1 MTKPFRSCRLLRAGS
16 IPRPCPRPPTPSVQ
30 VPSLPRIR
38 SRRGAPAGTPVVE
51 ARPRITELQGDG
63 ISWIHLLG
71 PTTEEAQLLASRFGW
86 HPLDVEDVLSRR
98 QRPKVPEG
106 GYLFAV
112 LHFPVYD
119 KTVGRLNA
127 GELDVFL
134 GPDYLV
140 TLPAVELRPVT
151 LLFRRAYENEEFRHQ
166 LLSRG
171 TGRLFYEVL
180 DDLYDYCFPIL
191 DKIGFKL
198 EQIDEEIGAAEGAKG
213 LVTDIHKVKQEIIS
227 YRKIIKP
234 QRPTLRQLE
243 RSIERFLPEDLELY
257 FDDIVDASE
266 RIWDLLDNYKEV
278 VEALEDTNESL
289 ISHQQNDILYV
300 LTVFSVVMLPLTFL
314 TGFFGMNV
322 NFPGFD
328 TTNGFL
334 VTLAAMVVVVVS
346 MLGFFRW
353 KKWL

>member
-1 MTKPFRSCRLLRAGS
+1 M
-16 IPRPCPRPPTPSVQ
+16 
-30 VPSLPRIR
+30 PSLPRIR
-38 SRRGAPAGTPVVE
+38 TRRSVQPAETAEVVE
-51 ARPRITELQGDG
+51 RPRLAELLDHGLT
-63 ISWIHLLG
+63 WIHQER
-71 PTTEEAQLLASRFGW
+71 PTQDEALELARRFGW
-86 HPLDVEDVLSRR
+86 HPLDIEDVMSRR
-98 QRPKVPEG
+98 QRPKVDVYTEEDET
-106 GYLFAV
+106 YLFAV

-119 KTVGRLNA
+119 KTIGRLNA

-140 TLPAVELRPVT
+140 TLPAVELRPVS
-151 LLFRRAYENEEFRHQ
+151 LLFRRCFENEQFRRD
-166 LLSRG
+166 LFARG
-171 TGRLFYEVL
+171 SGRLLYEVL

-198 EQIDEEIGAAEGAKG
+198 EQIDEELDEGRSKE
-213 LVTDIHKVKQEIIS
+213 LVRDIHKVKQEIIS

-243 RSIERFLPEDLELY
+243 RGVERFLPEELDLY

-278 VEALEDTNESL
+278 VEALEGTNESV

-300 LTVFSVVMLPLTFL
+300 LTIFSVVILPLTFL
-314 TGFFGMNV
+314 TGLFGMNV
-322 NFPGFD
+322 NFPGFGS
-328 TTNGFL
+328 TAAFWLILGFFFA
-334 VTLAAMVVVVVS
+334 VIGG

-353 KKWL
+353 KRWL

>member
-1 MTKPFRSCRLLRAGS
+1 
-16 IPRPCPRPPTPSVQ
+16 
-30 VPSLPRIR
+30 VPNLPRIR
-38 SRRGAPAGTPVVE
+38 SRRPAPGTPVVE
-51 ARPRITELQGDG
+51 TRPGPAELRGG
-63 ISWIHLLG
+63 GVTWIHLLA
-71 PTTEEAQLLASRFGW
+71 PTTGEAQLLASRFGW

-98 QRPKVPEG
+98 QRPKIDVYPGEEG
-106 GYLFAV
+106 GDGYLFGV

-119 KTVGRLNA
+119 KSVGRLNA

-140 TLPAVELRPVT
+140 TLPSVELRPVS
-151 LLFRRAYENEEFRHQ
+151 LLFRRAEESEEFGEE

-171 TGRLFYEVL
+171 SGRLLYEVL

-198 EQIDEEIGAAEGAKG
+198 EQIDEEIGSGEGAKE
-213 LVTDIHKVKQEIIS
+213 LVRDIHRVKQEIIS

-234 QRPTLRQLE
+234 QRPTLRLLE
-243 RSIERFLPEDLELY
+243 RSIERIFPEDLELY

-300 LTVFSVVMLPLTFL
+300 LTIFLVVLTPLTFI

-322 NFPGFD
+322 HFPGFD
-328 TTNGFL
+328 GWDAFWASL
-334 VTLAAMVVVVVS
+334 GIMVVTVFG
-346 MLGFFRW
+346 MLAFFRW
-353 KKWL
+353 KRWL

>member
-1 MTKPFRSCRLLRAGS
+1 HEG
-16 IPRPCPRPPTPSVQ
+16 V
-30 VPSLPRIR
+30 
-38 SRRGAPAGTPVVE
+38 
-51 ARPRITELQGDG
+51 
-63 ISWIHLLG
+63 
-71 PTTEEAQLLASRFGW
+71 QLLAARFGW

-98 QRPKVPEG
+98 ERPKVDAYTEAEGG

-119 KTVGRLNA
+119 AAVGRLNA

-140 TLPAVELRPVT
+140 TLPTVELRPVS
-151 LLFRRAYENEEFRHQ
+151 LLFRRSFESEELKHNLFA
-166 LLSRG
+166 RG
-171 TGRLFYEVL
+171 AGRLFYEVL

-191 DKIGFKL
+191 DKIGYKL
-198 EQIDEEIGAAEGAKG
+198 EQIDEHIDDAGVRAKD
-213 LVTDIHKVKQEIIS
+213 LVRDIHKVKQEIIS

-243 RSIERFLPEDLELY
+243 RSVERFLPEDLELY

-300 LTVFSVVMLPLTFL
+300 LTIFSVVMLPLTFL
-314 TGFFGMNV
+314 TGLFGMNV
-322 NFPGFD
+322 NFPGYGSSLTFWALL
-328 TTNGFL
+328 GAFGVL
-334 VTLAAMVVVVVS
+334 ILG
-346 MLGFFRW
+346 MLGFFRL
-353 KKWL
+353 KRWL

>member
-1 MTKPFRSCRLLRAGS
+1 M
-16 IPRPCPRPPTPSVQ
+16 
-30 VPSLPRIR
+30 PSLPRIR
-38 SRRGAPAGTPVVE
+38 SRRSSPGTPVVE
-51 ARPRITELQGDG
+51 TRPGPAELRAGDVT
-63 ISWIHLLG
+63 WVHLLS
-71 PTTEEAQLLASRFGW
+71 PSTTEAQELASRFGW

-98 QRPKVPEG
+98 QRPKIDAYPEEEG
-106 GYLFAV
+106 SGYLFGV

-119 KTVGRLNA
+119 KAVGRLNA
-127 GELDVFL
+127 GELDFFL

-140 TLPAVELRPVT
+140 TLPSVELRPVS
-151 LLFRRAYENEEFRHQ
+151 LLFLRAQESEEFREQ

-171 TGRLFYEVL
+171 SGRLLYEVL

-198 EQIDEEIGAAEGAKG
+198 EQIDEEIGSGEGAKE
-213 LVTDIHKVKQEIIS
+213 LVRDIHRVKQEIIS

-243 RSIERFLPEDLELY
+243 RSIEHALGADLELY

-300 LTVFSVVMLPLTFL
+300 LTIFLVVLTPLTFI

-322 NFPGFD
+322 HFPGF
-328 TTNGFL
+328 NGWDAFFASIGFML
-334 VTLAAMVVVVVS
+334 VTVVGMLA
-346 MLGFFRW
+346 FFRW
-353 KKWL
+353 KRWL

>member
-1 MTKPFRSCRLLRAGS
+1 M
-16 IPRPCPRPPTPSVQ
+16 
-30 VPSLPRIR
+30 PSLPRIR
-38 SRRGAPAGTPVVE
+38 SRRAAPGAPVVE
-51 ARPRITELQGDG
+51 TRPGPAELRAGG
-63 ISWIHLLG
+63 VTWVHLLS
-71 PTTEEAQLLASRFGW
+71 PTDGEAQLLANRFGW

-98 QRPKVPEG
+98 QRPKVDVYAGDEDDG
-106 GYLFAV
+106 SDGYLFTV

-119 KTVGRLNA
+119 ATVGRLNA
-127 GELDVFL
+127 GELDAFI
-134 GPDYLV
+134 GPDYIV
-140 TLPAVELRPVT
+140 TLPSVELRPVS
-151 LLFRRAYENEEFRHQ
+151 LLFRRCEENEDFRTQ

-171 TGRLFYEVL
+171 SGRLFYEVL

-198 EQIDEEIGAAEGAKG
+198 EQIDESIGEDEGARE

-243 RSIERFLPEDLELY
+243 RQIERLRTEELELY
-257 FDDIVDASE
+257 FDDLVDASE

-300 LTVFSVVMLPLTFL
+300 LTIFSVVMLPLTFL

-322 NFPGFD
+322 HFPGFD
-328 TTNGFL
+328 SWGAFWGSL
-334 VTLAAMVVVVVS
+334 GLMAVTIGGMLA
-346 MLGFFRW
+346 FFRL
-353 KKWL
+353 KRWL

>member
-1 MTKPFRSCRLLRAGS
+1 MPN
-16 IPRPCPRPPTPSVQ
+16 
-30 VPSLPRIR
+30 LPRIR
-38 SRRGAPAGTPVVE
+38 SRRPVPGAPVVE
-51 ARPRITELQGDG
+51 SRPGPSELRAGG
-63 ISWIHLLG
+63 VTWVHLLS
-71 PTTEEAQLLASRFGW
+71 PTSGEAQLLANRFGW

-98 QRPKVPEG
+98 QRPKVDVYSGDEDG
-106 GYLFAV
+106 NEGYLFTV

-119 KTVGRLNA
+119 AAVGRLNA
-127 GELDVFL
+127 GELDAFV

-140 TLPAVELRPVT
+140 TLPAVELRPVSR
-151 LLFRRAYENEEFRHQ
+151 LFRRCEESEDFRNQ

-171 TGRLFYEVL
+171 SGRLFYEVL

-198 EQIDEEIGAAEGAKG
+198 EQVDESLGDEEGSRE

-243 RSIERFLPEDLELY
+243 RQIERFLPEELELY
-257 FDDIVDASE
+257 FDDLVDASE

-289 ISHQQNDILYV
+289 ISHNQNDILYILTIFNVV
-300 LTVFSVVMLPLTFL
+300 LLPLTVL

-322 NFPGFD
+322 HFPGYD
-328 TTNGFL
+328 TWNAFWASL
-334 VTLAAMVVVVVS
+334 VLMGVAIVGMLA
-346 MLGFFRW
+346 FFRW
-353 KKWL
+353 KRWL

>member
-1 MTKPFRSCRLLRAGS
+1 M
-16 IPRPCPRPPTPSVQ
+16 
-30 VPSLPRIR
+30 PSLPRIR
-38 SRRGAPAGTPVVE
+38 SRRGAPAGAPVVE
-51 ARPRITELQGDG
+51 ARPRITELQGEG
-63 ISWIHLLG
+63 LSWIHLLG
-71 PTTEEAQLLASRFGW
+71 PTSEEAQLLASRFGW

-98 QRPKVPEG
+98 QRPKIDVYADDPEG

-134 GPDYLV
+134 GPNYLV

-151 LLFRRAYENEEFRHQ
+151 LLFRRAYENEEVRNQ

-213 LVTDIHKVKQEIIS
+213 LVTDIHKVKQ
-227 YRKIIKP
+227 
-234 QRPTLRQLE
+234 
-243 RSIERFLPEDLELY
+243 
-257 FDDIVDASE
+257 
-266 RIWDLLDNYKEV
+266 
-278 VEALEDTNESL
+278 
-289 ISHQQNDILYV
+289 
-300 LTVFSVVMLPLTFL
+300 
-314 TGFFGMNV
+314 
-322 NFPGFD
+322 
-328 TTNGFL
+328 
-334 VTLAAMVVVVVS
+334 
-346 MLGFFRW
+346 
-353 KKWL
+353 

>member
-1 MTKPFRSCRLLRAGS
+1 M
-16 IPRPCPRPPTPSVQ
+16 
-30 VPSLPRIR
+30 PSLPRIR
-38 SRRGAPAGTPVVE
+38 SRRAAPGTPVVE
-51 ARPRITELQGDG
+51 SRPGPAELRAGG
-63 ISWIHLLG
+63 VTWIHLLA
-71 PTTEEAQLLASRFGW
+71 PTTGEAQLLASRFGW

-98 QRPKVPEG
+98 QRPKIDVYPQEGDGG
-106 GYLFAV
+106 GYLFGV
-112 LHFPVYD
+112 FHFPVYD
-119 KTVGRLNA
+119 KSVGRLNA

-140 TLPAVELRPVT
+140 TLPSVELRPVS
-151 LLFRRAYENEEFRHQ
+151 LLFRRAEESDDFREQ

-171 TGRLFYEVL
+171 SGRLLYEVL

-198 EQIDEEIGAAEGAKG
+198 EQIDEEIGSGEGAKE
-213 LVTDIHKVKQEIIS
+213 LVRDIHRVKQEIIS

-234 QRPTLRQLE
+234 QRPTLRLLE
-243 RSIERFLPEDLELY
+243 RSIDRVFPEDLELY

-278 VEALEDTNESL
+278 VEALEGTNESL

-300 LTVFSVVMLPLTFL
+300 LTVFIVVLTPLTFI

-322 NFPGFD
+322 HFPGV
-328 TTNGFL
+328 NGWDAFFASL
-334 VTLAAMVVVVVS
+334 GIMAATVVGMLA
-346 MLGFFRW
+346 FFRW
-353 KKWL
+353 RRWL

>member
-1 MTKPFRSCRLLRAGS
+1 
-16 IPRPCPRPPTPSVQ
+16 
-30 VPSLPRIR
+30 VPNLPRIR
-38 SRRGAPAGTPVVE
+38 SRRPVTAGTIVADP
-51 ARPRITELQGDG
+51 RPRITELHGEG
-63 ISWIHLLG
+63 VTWIHLLA
-71 PTTEEAQLLASRFGW
+71 PTTDEAQQLANRFGW

-98 QRPKVPEG
+98 QRPKVDVYEGDEDGSG
-106 GYLFAV
+106 GYLFTV

-119 KTVGRLNA
+119 KAVGRLNA
-127 GELDVFL
+127 GELDAFI

-151 LLFRRAYENEEFRHQ
+151 LLFRRAFESEDFRRQ

-171 TGRLFYEVL
+171 SGRLFYEVL

-198 EQIDEEIGAAEGAKG
+198 EQIDEEIGAAEGAKD

-234 QRPTLRQLE
+234 QRPTLRLLE
-243 RSIERFLPEDLELY
+243 RSIERFLSEELEDY
-257 FDDIVDASE
+257 FDDLVDASE

-300 LTVFSVVMLPLTFL
+300 LTVFIVVLTPLTFI

-322 NFPGFD
+322 HFPGI
-328 TTNGFL
+328 NGWDAFFASL
-334 VTLAAMVVVVVS
+334 AIMAVTVVG

-353 KKWL
+353 KRWL

>member
-1 MTKPFRSCRLLRAGS
+1 M
-16 IPRPCPRPPTPSVQ
+16 
-30 VPSLPRIR
+30 PSLPRIR
-38 SRRGAPAGTPVVE
+38 PRRAAPGRPVAEPRPGPAELSAGGVTWV
-51 ARPRITELQGDG
+51 
-63 ISWIHLLG
+63 HLLG
-71 PTTEEAQLLASRFGW
+71 PTTDEAQQLATRFGW

-98 QRPKVPEG
+98 QRPKVDVYPGDDDGRG
-106 GYLFAV
+106 GYLFTV

-119 KTVGRLNA
+119 ATVGRLNA
-127 GELDVFL
+127 GELDAFI
-134 GPDYLV
+134 GPDYIV
-140 TLPAVELRPVT
+140 TLPTVELRPVS
-151 LLFRRAYENEEFRHQ
+151 LLFRRAAESEDFREQ

-171 TGRLFYEVL
+171 SGRLLYEVL

-198 EQIDEEIGAAEGAKG
+198 EQIDEEIGAAEGAKD

-227 YRKIIKP
+227 YRKIVKP

-243 RSIERFLPEDLELY
+243 RQIDRFLPEGLELY
-257 FDDIVDASE
+257 FDDLVDASE

-300 LTVFSVVMLPLTFL
+300 LTIFLVVLTPLSFI

-322 NFPGFD
+322 HFPGYNSWD
-328 TTNGFL
+328 TFFAALGL
-334 VTLAAMVVVVVS
+334 MAVTVVGMLA
-346 MLGFFRW
+346 FFHWKRW
-353 KKWL
+353 L

>member
-1 MTKPFRSCRLLRAGS
+1 M
-16 IPRPCPRPPTPSVQ
+16 
-30 VPSLPRIR
+30 PSLPRIR
-38 SRRGAPAGTPVVE
+38 SRRAAPGAPVVE
-51 ARPRITELQGDG
+51 TRPGPSELRAGG
-63 ISWIHLLG
+63 VTWVNLLS
-71 PTTEEAQLLASRFGW
+71 PTAGESQLLANRFGW

-98 QRPKVPEG
+98 QRPKIDVYPGDEDG
-106 GYLFAV
+106 NDGYLFGV

-119 KTVGRLNA
+119 KSVGRLNA

-140 TLPAVELRPVT
+140 TLPSVELRPVS
-151 LLFRRAYENEEFRHQ
+151 LLFRRAEESEEFREQ
-166 LLSRG
+166 LLARG
-171 TGRLFYEVL
+171 SGRLLYEVL

-198 EQIDEEIGAAEGAKG
+198 EQIDEEIGSGEGAKE
-213 LVTDIHKVKQEIIS
+213 LVRDIHRVKQEIIS

-289 ISHQQNDILYV
+289 ISHAQNDILYV
-300 LTVFSVVMLPLTFL
+300 LTIFLVVLTPLTFI

-322 NFPGFD
+322 HFPGF
-328 TTNGFL
+328 NGWDAFWASL
-334 VTLAAMVVVVVS
+334 GFMFVTVVGMLA
-346 MLGFFRW
+346 FFRW
-353 KKWL
+353 KRWL

>member
-1 MTKPFRSCRLLRAGS
+1 
-16 IPRPCPRPPTPSVQ
+16 

-38 SRRGAPAGTPVVE
+38 SRRAAPGRPVAEQRPGPAELSAAGVTWV
-51 ARPRITELQGDG
+51 
-63 ISWIHLLG
+63 HLLG
-71 PTTEEAQLLASRFGW
+71 PTTEEAQELASRFGW

-98 QRPKVPEG
+98 QRPKVDTYTGDEDG
-106 GYLFAV
+106 RDGYLFTV

-119 KTVGRLNA
+119 ATVGRLNA
-127 GELDVFL
+127 GELDAFI
-134 GPDYLV
+134 GPDYIV
-140 TLPAVELRPVT
+140 TLPTVELRPVS
-151 LLFRRAYENEEFRHQ
+151 LLFRRCEESEAFREQ

-171 TGRLFYEVL
+171 SGRLLYEVL

-198 EQIDEEIGAAEGAKG
+198 EQIDEEISVAGEGAKE
-213 LVTDIHKVKQEIIS
+213 LVRDIHRVKQEIIS

-234 QRPTLRQLE
+234 QRPTLRQLD
-243 RSIERFLPEDLELY
+243 RTIERFLSEELEDY
-257 FDDIVDASE
+257 FDDLVDASE

-300 LTVFSVVMLPLTFL
+300 LTIFLVVLTPLTFI

-322 NFPGFD
+322 HFPGF
-328 TTNGFL
+328 NGWDAFFATVGL
-334 VTLAAMVVVVVS
+334 MAVTVVGMLA
-346 MLGFFRW
+346 FFRW
-353 KKWL
+353 KRWL

>member
-1 MTKPFRSCRLLRAGS
+1 M
-16 IPRPCPRPPTPSVQ
+16 
-30 VPSLPRIR
+30 PSLPRIR
-38 SRRGAPAGTPVVE
+38 PRRAGSPTRVDLAP
-51 ARPRITELQGDG
+51 RELRTHEHQSDG
-63 ISWIHLLG
+63 LTWIHLEA
-71 PTTEEAQLLASRFGW
+71 PTHDEVVDLAARFGW

-98 QRPKVPEG
+98 ERPKVDQHTDAETG
-106 GYLFAV
+106 AYLFAV

-119 KTVGRLNA
+119 ANVGRLNA
-127 GELDVFL
+127 GELDVFV
-134 GPDYLV
+134 GPDYIV
-140 TLPAVELRPVT
+140 TLPMVELRPVSR
-151 LLFRRAYENEEFRHQ
+151 LFQRVTDNEELRHN
-166 LLSRG
+166 LFSRG
-171 TGRLFYEVL
+171 SGRMLYEIL

-198 EQIDEEIGAAEGAKG
+198 GQIDEEIDDVAPRAKER
-213 LVTDIHKVKQEIIS
+213 VRDIHKVKQEIIS
-227 YRKIIKP
+227 YRKIVRP

-243 RSIERFLPEDLELY
+243 RGVERFLPEELELY

-300 LTVFSVVMLPLTFL
+300 LTIFSVVMLPLTFI

-328 TTNGFL
+328 SFAGFL
-334 VTLAAMVVVVVS
+334 ATLAVMVTVVAS
-346 MLGFFRW
+346 MLAFFRF
-353 KKWL
+353 KRWL

>member
-1 MTKPFRSCRLLRAGS
+1 
-16 IPRPCPRPPTPSVQ
+16 

-38 SRRGAPAGTPVVE
+38 SRRSVPGRPVAEPRPGPA
-51 ARPRITELQGDG
+51 ELSAGG
-63 ISWIHLLG
+63 VTWIHLLS
-71 PTTEEAQLLASRFGW
+71 PTTEEAQQLASRFGW

-98 QRPKVPEG
+98 QRPKVDVYSG
-106 GYLFAV
+106 DDADHDGYLFTV

-119 KTVGRLNA
+119 KSIGRLNA
-127 GELDVFL
+127 GELDAFI
-134 GPDYLV
+134 GPDYIV
-140 TLPAVELRPVT
+140 TLPAVELRPVS
-151 LLFRRAYENEEFRHQ
+151 LLFRRAEESEVFREQ
-166 LLSRG
+166 LLTRG
-171 TGRLFYEVL
+171 SGRLLYEVL

-198 EQIDEEIGAAEGAKG
+198 EQIDEDISLAGEGAKE
-213 LVTDIHKVKQEIIS
+213 LVRDIHRVKQEIIS

-234 QRPTLRQLE
+234 QRPTLRQLDRQVDLFFGE
-243 RSIERFLPEDLELY
+243 ELELY

-300 LTVFSVVMLPLTFL
+300 LTIFLVVLTPLSFI

-322 NFPGFD
+322 HFPGFNSWD
-328 TTNGFL
+328 AFFASIGLMAATVVGM
-334 VTLAAMVVVVVS
+334 LA
-346 MLGFFRW
+346 FFRW
-353 KKWL
+353 KRWL

>member
-1 MTKPFRSCRLLRAGS
+1 MPN
-16 IPRPCPRPPTPSVQ
+16 
-30 VPSLPRIR
+30 LPRIR
-38 SRRGAPAGTPVVE
+38 SRRVAPGRPV
-51 ARPRITELQGDG
+51 ADTRPRITELQSDG
-63 ISWIHLLG
+63 VTWVHLLA
-71 PTTEEAQLLASRFGW
+71 PTTEEAQDLASRFGW

-98 QRPKVPEG
+98 QRPKVDVYPGDDEGRG
-106 GYLFAV
+106 GYLFSV

-119 KTVGRLNA
+119 KNVGRLNA
-127 GELDVFL
+127 GELDVFV
-134 GPDYLV
+134 GPDYIV
-140 TLPAVELRPVT
+140 TLPVVELRPVT
-151 LLFRRAYENEEFRHQ
+151 LLFRRAYESEELRHQ

-171 TGRLFYEVL
+171 TGRLLYELL

-198 EQIDEEIGAAEGAKG
+198 EQIDEEIGAAEGARE

-300 LTVFSVVMLPLTFL
+300 LTVFVVVLTPLTFI

-322 NFPGFD
+322 GFPGV
-328 TTNGFL
+328 NGQAAFFASL
-334 VTLAAMVVVVVS
+334 GLMAVSVVGMLA
-346 MLGFFRW
+346 FFRW
-353 KKWL
+353 KRWL

>member
-1 MTKPFRSCRLLRAGS
+1 M
-16 IPRPCPRPPTPSVQ
+16 
-30 VPSLPRIR
+30 PSLPRIR
-38 SRRGAPAGTPVVE
+38 RGRVRDNAGVVG
-51 ARPRITELQGDG
+51 ARPRVSELTASGLT
-63 ISWIHLLG
+63 WVHLDSLD
-71 PTTEEAQLLASRFGW
+71 PDTVNDLRERFGW
-86 HPLDVEDVLSRR
+86 HALDVEDVLSKR
-98 QRPKVPEG
+98 QRPKVDVYPDEA
-106 GYLFAV
+106 YLFGV

-119 KTVGRLNA
+119 KNVQRLNA
-127 GELDVFL
+127 AELDFFL

-140 TLPAVELRPVT
+140 TIPNVELLPVT
-151 LLFRRAYENEEFRHQ
+151 RLFHRLEEDETFRES
-166 LLSRG
+166 LFAKGS
-171 TGRLFYEVL
+171 GRLLYEVL

-191 DKIGFKL
+191 DKIALKL
-198 EQIDEEIGAAEGAKG
+198 RQIDEEIDEVAPRAKDR
-213 LVTDIHKVKQEIIS
+213 VRDIHKVKQEIIS
-227 YRKIIKP
+227 YRKIVRP

-243 RSIERFLPEDLELY
+243 RGVERFLPEELELY

-300 LTVFSVVMLPLTFL
+300 LTIFSVVMLPLTFI

-322 NFPGFD
+322 RFPGFD
-328 TTNGFL
+328 SATGFL
-334 VTLAAMVVVVVS
+334 ATIASMIVVVGA

>member
-1 MTKPFRSCRLLRAGS
+1 M
-16 IPRPCPRPPTPSVQ
+16 
-30 VPSLPRIR
+30 PSLPRIR
-38 SRRGAPAGTPVVE
+38 SRRAVPRTPVVE
-51 ARPRITELQGDG
+51 TRPGPAELRAGG
-63 ISWIHLLG
+63 VTWVHLLA
-71 PTTEEAQLLASRFGW
+71 PTAGEAQLLASRFGW
-86 HPLDVEDVLSRR
+86 HPLDIEDVLSRR
-98 QRPKVPEG
+98 QRPKVDVYTGDEEG
-106 GYLFAV
+106 QGRYVFTV

-119 KTVGRLNA
+119 AAVGRLNA
-127 GELDVFL
+127 GELDAFV

-140 TLPAVELRPVT
+140 TLPAVELRPVS
-151 LLFRRAYENEEFRHQ
+151 LLFRRCEENEEFRTQ
-166 LLSRG
+166 LLARG
-171 TGRLFYEVL
+171 SGRLFYEVL

-198 EQIDEEIGAAEGAKG
+198 EQIDESIGEDEGARE

-243 RSIERFLPEDLELY
+243 RQIERFLPEELELY
-257 FDDIVDASE
+257 FDDLVDASE

-300 LTVFSVVMLPLTFL
+300 LTIFSVVMLPLTFL

-322 NFPGFD
+322 HFPGFD
-328 TTNGFL
+328 SWGAFWGSIGL
-334 VTLAAMVVVVVS
+334 MAVTIAGMLA
-346 MLGFFRW
+346 FFRF
-353 KKWL
+353 KRWL